1 MVLNIS
7 VVVPTLNEEQN
18 ITELFRCLEGQL
30 VEGDEVIVVD
40 GGSDDSTRDI
50 AKDAGARVL
59 LAEDSSIGVAR
70 GIGTDYA
77 SNEIVASM
85 DADSLPPDGWIE
97 RVRKQFEE
105 DDDLVVLWGVVED
118 KDGMP
123 LRSLTRRVST
133 IFRGASGNNTAFRK
147 SAYEELEKG
156 YPDISFLED
165 VVIIDRLSS
174 MGKAR
179 HDRGLKMRMN
189 MDRFRYQTVPVAMV
203 SLASIGGSRLIDNR
217 LSRVLKGFGLGAIGT
232 EAMYER
238 ATGTPLDHDEVGAGI
253 ASAGSNMGGS
263 KGDVALG
270 IGSGVIA
277 HHVMTEGFSPLKSTL
292 AMNTDEE
299 AV

>member
-18 ITELFRCLEGQL
+18 LPELFRCLEGQL
-30 VEGDEVIVVD
+30 MESDEIIIVD

-59 LAEDSSIGVAR
+59 LAEGSSIGVAR

-85 DADSLPPDGWIE
+85 DADSLPPDGWVG
-97 RVRKQFEE
+97 RVRKQFEM

-123 LRSLTRRVST
+123 LRNLTGKVST
-133 IFRGASGNNTAFRK
+133 VFRGASGNNTAFRK

-179 HDRGLKMRMN
+179 HDRGLKMKMN
-189 MDRFRYQTVPVAMV
+189 MDRFRYQTIPVAAI
-203 SLASIGGSRLIDNR
+203 SLASLGSSRLFDNR
-217 LSRVLKGFGLGAIGT
+217 LSKVLKGFGLGAIGT

-238 ATGTPLDHDEVGAGI
+238 ASGTPLDHDEIGAGI
-253 ASAGSNMGGS
+253 ASMGSNMEGTR
-263 KGDVALG
+263 GDVALG
-270 IGSGVIA
+270 LGSGVIV
-277 HHVMTEGFSPLKSTL
+277 HHVMTEGFSPLESRL
-292 AMNTDEE
+292 ARNTDEE